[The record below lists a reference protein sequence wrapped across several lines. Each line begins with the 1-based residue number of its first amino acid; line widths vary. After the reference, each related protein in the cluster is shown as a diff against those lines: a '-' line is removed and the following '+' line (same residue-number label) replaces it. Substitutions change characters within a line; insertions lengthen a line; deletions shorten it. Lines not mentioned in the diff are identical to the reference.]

1 MLDSARRVVC
11 CDGAADA
18 FRRHT
23 GREPCA
29 VVGDCD
35 SLKGRFEN
43 VVKVAEQDTNDLE
56 KAVRHCR
63 GRKWGR
69 LVIVGAT
76 GGREDHSVGNLFR
89 ALDLGVEVAT
99 EHGLFR
105 PVMGEAAFRVCKGC
119 AVSIFAPH
127 EGTTLRS
134 SGLQWPLDSLKR
146 PDMHNATLNRA
157 VASRVQISA
166 SKPVLV
172 FTEW

>member
-18 FRRHT
+18 FRRRT

-35 SLKGRFEN
+35 SLKGRFNN

-63 GRKWGR
+63 SRKWNS
-69 LVIVGAT
+69 LVVVGAT

-99 EHGLFR
+99 ECGLFR
-105 PVMGEAAFRVCKGC
+105 PVMGEAAFKVRKGC

-127 EGTTLRS
+127 EKTALRS

-146 PDMHNATLNRA
+146 PNMHNATLNRA
-157 VASRVQISA
+157 VASRVRISA
-166 SKPVLV
+166 SRPVLV